1 MKLIKENKIF
11 IKQISIIIIL
21 LGITLWGMPNWIE
34 NFKYTKNIEYA
45 NKKYNFI
52 SDPVSSFPSSTPNI
66 SGDRKLLSSKEAKS
80 HLDLTCIYHLIDVI
94 FEYRMNHLDDYQYR
108 ENLTQNENSQKYVV
122 LPKDEFANNLFSPFT
137 IIASEK
143 YGNVY
148 YLRNDFSLFLL
159 MSENG
164 ENIYFYR
171 GFNYTSQQEAT
182 FLLDTATLDW
192 LLNYAKD
199 FFRHFSDEKAEQ
211 FNPKYSYLDDSGH
224 TYTLIDEENKLH
236 FSYDF
241 LYHCPC
247 SFSIGF

>member
-1 MKLIKENKIF
+1 MKLIKENKLF
-11 IKQISIIIIL
+11 IKQISILLVIL
-21 LGITLWGMPNWIE
+21 CITLFGMPYLVE
-34 NFKYTKNIEYA
+34 NSKYTKNLEYLDR
-45 NKKYNFI
+45 KYNFASEPI
-52 SDPVSSFPSSTPNI
+52 SSFPSSIPNI
-66 SGDRKLLSSKEAKS
+66 KGDRKLLSSKEAKNN
-80 HLDLTCIYHLIDVI
+80 LDLTHIYHLIDVI
-94 FEYRMNHLDDYQYR
+94 FEYRMNHLDDYQYMESLR
-108 ENLTQNENSQKYVV
+108 GNMNSQKYVV
-122 LPKDEFANNLFSPFT
+122 LPKDDFTNNLFTPFT
-137 IIASEK
+137 IIASEN

-148 YLRNDFSLFLL
+148 YLNNNFSLFLL

-164 ENIYFYR
+164 ENVYFYR
-171 GFNYTSQQEAT
+171 GFNYTHQQEAT